1 MSFQEKIE
9 NNLNELS
16 AAIIDIDEKDNQE
29 IGQLLI
35 QFENLVKLMKDEIT
49 PEVEFVIKEISKCLE
64 ALILN
69 DIDPVDDID
78 ATYESIFQNF
88 ESLSSYITK
97 PAKRE
102 AITENIKS
110 IMSSKQTKSA
120 EEQVPLDDSELAGT
134 SSDENQEIIEPSLE
148 SITEEQTDPYS
159 DLNKQEEQD
168 DDPDMH
174 EEDDDIFLDF
184 LQETHEYIETLEN
197 EIIDLESD
205 PTNKEIINNVFR
217 PFHTLKGVSGFM
229 GLKLLTKISH
239 ETENL
244 LDMAR
249 NDKLAIDESV
259 IQGILNSLD
268 LIKAIVNKLSP
279 ENRKEQID
287 PARIDQQINLLKILI
302 SQEKK
307 PVDLKLN
314 ITKPVESDDKEDKPS
329 TSNSNEKQKDAR
341 VKVKTEKL
349 DYLVDMVGEL
359 VINANLV
366 AQDKNIARITNQE
379 FLKKLSH
386 MNRVVSELQN
396 ASMALRMIPIASTF
410 SRMKRVVRDYT
421 HKTKK
426 KINLVLK
433 GEDTEIDRNI
443 VDSLYDPLVHMIR
456 NSCDHGIED
465 AGARKESGKT
475 NEGTITLEA
484 YHKGNN
490 IVIDVIDDGKG
501 LDKEAILE
509 RAIERGLAKPN
520 ETLTDQQI
528 FQFIMMAGFST
539 AKKITNVSGR
549 GVGMDVVNQTLKN
562 LGGRVDIK
570 SEKGKGSTFSI
581 SLPLTLAIIEGMLVK
596 NGDELFIIPVINVK
610 RTLKPDPA
618 AINKIV
624 GKGETLNLQDNLI
637 PILKLHDVFDTP
649 GAKRSY
655 EDTLLIIVAG
665 GKGKDY
671 AIMVDQLIG
680 IQDVV
685 IKSLGEKFKKLKG
698 ISGATILGDGSVG
711 LILDVNSLH
720 D

>member
-35 QFENLVKLMKDEIT
+35 QFENLVKLMKDEII
-49 PEVEFVIKEISKCLE
+49 PEIDYIIKEISKCLE

-78 ATYESIFQNF
+78 VVYETIFKNF
-88 ESLSSYITK
+88 EDLSSYITK

-102 AITENIKS
+102 SIAAKIKDNMNTALS
-110 IMSSKQTKSA
+110 RSA
-120 EEQVPLDDSELAGT
+120 EEQVPLDD
-134 SSDENQEIIEPSLE
+134 DIEPEQEASQTVE
-148 SITEEQTDPYS
+148 ETITSEQNDPYS
-159 DLNKQEEQD
+159 DLNKQDNQD
-168 DDPDMH
+168 EDLDMND
-174 EEDDDIFLDF
+174 EDDDIFLDF
-184 LQETHEYIETLEN
+184 LQETNEYIEVLEN

-249 NDKLAIDESV
+249 NDKLAIDESI

-268 LIKAIVNKLSP
+268 MIKSIVNKLST

-287 PARIDQQINLLKILI
+287 ESRVDQQINLLKILI
-302 SQEKK
+302 SQESK
-307 PVDLKLN
+307 PADLKLDLT
-314 ITKPVESDDKEDKPS
+314 IHDDSDDDEEAGEKK
-329 TSNSNEKQKDAR
+329 TAAKSNERQKDAR
-341 VKVKTEKL
+341 VKVKTDKL

-366 AQDKNIARITNQE
+366 AQDKHIAKITNQE

-421 HKTKK
+421 HKSGK

-465 AGARKESGKT
+465 AQARKETDKPK
-475 NEGTITLEA
+475 EGTITLEA

-509 RAIERGLAKPN
+509 RAIERGLAKPT
-520 ETLTDQQI
+520 EQLTDQQI

-539 AKKITNVSGR
+539 AKTITNVSGR

-570 SEKGKGSTFSI
+570 SERGKGSTFSI

-610 RTLKPDPA
+610 RTLKPDPN

-624 GKGETLNLQDNLI
+624 GKGETLNLHDNLI
-637 PILKLHDVFDTP
+637 PILKLHEVFDTP
-649 GAKRSY
+649 NAKKNY

-671 AIMVDQLIG
+671 AILVDQLIG

>member
-49 PEVEFVIKEISKCLE
+49 PEVDYIIKEISKCLE
-64 ALILN
+64 SLILN

-78 ATYESIFQNF
+78 AVYEAIFKNF
-88 ESLSSYITK
+88 EDLSNYITK
-97 PAKRE
+97 PAKRTGLSE
-102 AITENIKS
+102 QIKTR
-110 IMSSKQTKSA
+110 MNAPDERSA
-120 EEQVPLDDSELAGT
+120 KEQVPLDET
-134 SSDENQEIIEPSLE
+134 EEPSEIDEPSASEE
-148 SITEEQTDPYS
+148 SITAEQNDPYA
-159 DLNKQEEQD
+159 DLNKQDEEL
-168 DDPDMH
+168 DMND
-174 EEDDDIFLDF
+174 EDDDIFLDF

-197 EIIDLESD
+197 EIIDLEGD

-229 GLKLLTKISH
+229 GLKLLTNISH

-249 NDKLAIDESV
+249 NDKLAIDESI

-268 LIKAIVNKLSP
+268 MIKSIVNKLSP

-287 PARIDQQINLLKILI
+287 QSRVDQQINLLKILI

-307 PVDLKLN
+307 PADLKLDL
-314 ITKPVESDDKEDKPS
+314 TKPEDKDEADDKPAS
-329 TSNSNEKQKDAR
+329 SSNSNERQKDAR
-341 VKVKTEKL
+341 VKVKTDKL

-366 AQDKNIARITNQE
+366 AQDKNIAKITNQE

-421 HKTKK
+421 HKSGK

-465 AGARKESGKT
+465 SEARSKT
-475 NEGTITLEA
+475 DKPKEGTITLEA

-490 IVIDVIDDGKG
+490 IVIEVIDDGKG

-570 SEKGKGSTFSI
+570 SEKGKGSIFSI

-624 GKGETLNLQDNLI
+624 GKGETLNLHDNLI
-637 PILKLHDVFDTP
+637 PILKLYDVFDTP
-649 GAKRSY
+649 NAKKNY

-665 GKGKDY
+665 GKGKDF
-671 AIMVDQLIG
+671 AILVDQLIG